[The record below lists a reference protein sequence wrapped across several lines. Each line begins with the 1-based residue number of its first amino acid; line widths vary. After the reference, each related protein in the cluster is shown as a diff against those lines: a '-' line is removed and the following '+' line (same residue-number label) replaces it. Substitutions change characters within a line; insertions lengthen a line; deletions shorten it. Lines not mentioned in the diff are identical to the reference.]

1 MCCRRRACN
10 AELIAESAVAQWAS
24 LVRKSLRRQRLRR
37 LFAALGGFLRAG
49 KEAGKADW
57 PMPVLNAERL
67 HQLP

>member
-37 LFAALGGFLRAG
+37 LFGALGGFLRAG
-49 KEAGKADW
+49 KEAGKA
-57 PMPVLNAERL
+57 E
-67 HQLP
+67 